1 MKKLFVGSLAWT
13 TDDESLKQFF
23 GQFGEVTKCEVVK
36 ERDNP
41 SRSRGFAFVE
51 FEDDAAADEAIAKGN
66 EAELDGRKI
75 TVSEARSKSD
85 SDRGPRGGGYGGGRN
100 DRGGDR
106 GGSFRQRSW

>member
-1 MKKLFVGSLAWT
+1 MKKLFIGSLAWGT
-13 TDDESLKQFF
+13 TDESLSEFF
-23 GQFGEVTKCEVVK
+23 GQFGTVTKAEVVK

-41 SRSRGFAFVE
+41 NRSRGFAFVE

-75 TVSEARSKSD
+75 TVSEARSRD
-85 SDRGPRGGGYGGGRN
+85 DNGGGAPRRDN
-100 DRGGDR
+100 NRG

>member
-13 TDDESLKQFF
+13 TDDESLRKFF
-23 GQFGEVTKCEVVK
+23 SQFGEVTKAEVVK

-41 SRSRGFAFVE
+41 NRSRGFAFVE

-75 TVSEARSKSD
+75 TVGEARSKTD
-85 SDRGPRGGGYGGGRN
+85 DNRGGGSRGGFGGGRN
-100 DRGGDR
+100 DRSG
-106 GGSFRQRSW
+106 GGSFRQRNW